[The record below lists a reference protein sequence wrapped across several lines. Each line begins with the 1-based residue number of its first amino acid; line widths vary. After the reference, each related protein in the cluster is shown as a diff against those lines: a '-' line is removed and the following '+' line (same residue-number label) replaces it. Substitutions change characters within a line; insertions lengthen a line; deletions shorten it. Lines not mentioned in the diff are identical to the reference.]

1 MLFEIERDL
10 LWEGLSRTVPITEKR
25 SPLPILSHIL
35 LEAREATLVLTA
47 TDLEVGLRIT
57 YDCNVT
63 DPGTVAIPAKKIHE
77 IVRELSSGI
86 VKIRLTEAQRIEITS
101 GHSDFQL
108 VGMDAA
114 DYPAWSTVE
123 EVQTA
128 SIQADKLLSMID
140 RTVFA
145 SSSDDSR
152 FNLNGVLFEK
162 EENRTKMVATDGHRL
177 ALTSG
182 ELDLPLE
189 AKVLVPKKGL
199 QELKRLLDGIKGEVL
214 VGFEQKNLV
223 LRTQRLVMTIRL
235 IDGEYPDYRKVIPES
250 SEKIIRVN
258 RLALL
263 QGLRK
268 AAILTSERNK
278 GINVDV
284 SKDQIEVSATHPDLG
299 MAKDVVDAEYEGDPI
314 SFIVNV
320 GYLIEA
326 LGVIDTDMLT
336 MEYLKE
342 GAPVIL
348 RPYPAKDYFNLV
360 MPMRK

>member
-1 MLFEIERDL
+1 MLFEIERDPL
-10 LWEGLSRTVPITEKR
+10 LEGLSRTVPITEKR

-35 LEAREATLVLTA
+35 MEARDGTLILTA
-47 TDLEVGLRIT
+47 TDLEVGLRMT
-57 YDCNVT
+57 YDCSVSE
-63 DPGTVAIPAKKIHE
+63 PGTIAIPSKKFHE
-77 IVRELSSGI
+77 IVRELGSGL
-86 VKIRLTEAQRIEITS
+86 VKIRLTDGQRIQITS
-101 GHSDFQL
+101 GHADFQL
-108 VGMDAA
+108 VGMDPV
-114 DYPAWSTVE
+114 DYPAWSTVD

-162 EENRTKMVATDGHRL
+162 DETKTRMVATDGHRL
-177 ALTSG
+177 ALTSE

-189 AKVLVPKKGL
+189 NKVLVPKKGL
-199 QELKRLLDGIKGEVL
+199 QELKRLLDGLKGEVL
-214 VGFEQKNLV
+214 IGFEQKNLII
-223 LRTQRLVMTIRL
+223 RTPRLVMTIRL

-250 SEKIIRVN
+250 SDRIIKIN
-258 RLALL
+258 RLNLL

-268 AAILTSERNK
+268 AAILTSDRNK

-284 SKDQIEVSATHPDLG
+284 SKNQIEVSATHPDLG
-299 MAKDVVDAEYEGDPI
+299 TAKDVVDAEFEGDTFA
-314 SFIVNV
+314 FIVNV
-320 GYLIEA
+320 TYLIEA
-326 LGVIDTDMLT
+326 LGVIDTDTLT

-348 RPYPAKDYFNLV
+348 RPYPAKEYFNLV

>member
-1 MLFEIERDL
+1 MLFEIERDPL
-10 LWEGLSRTVPITEKR
+10 LEGLSRTVPITEKR

-35 LEAREATLVLTA
+35 MEARDAALVLTA
-47 TDLEVGLRIT
+47 TDLEVGLRMT
-57 YDCNVT
+57 YDCNVSE
-63 DPGTVAIPAKKIHE
+63 PGTVAIPSKKIHE

-86 VKIRLTEAQRIEITS
+86 VKIRLTEAQRIEISS

-108 VGMDAA
+108 VGMDAS
-114 DYPAWSTVE
+114 DYPAWSTVD
-123 EVQTA
+123 EVPTA

-177 ALTSG
+177 ALTSQ

-189 AKVLVPKKGL
+189 NKVLVPKKGL
-199 QELKRLLDGIKGEVL
+199 QELKRLLDGLKGEVL
-214 VGFEQKNLV
+214 IGFEPKNLII
-223 LRTQRLVMTIRL
+223 RTPRLVMTIRL
-235 IDGEYPDYRKVIPES
+235 IDGEYPDYRKVIPDS
-250 SEKIIRVN
+250 SDRIIKVS
-258 RLALL
+258 RLNLL

-284 SKDQIEVSATHPDLG
+284 SRNQIEVSATHPDLG
-299 MAKDVVDAEYEGDPI
+299 MAKDVVDAEYEGEAFA
-314 SFIVNV
+314 FIVNV
-320 GYLIEA
+320 TYLIEA
-326 LGVIDTDMLT
+326 LGVIDTDVLT

-348 RPYPAKDYFNLV
+348 RPYPSKEYFNLV